1 MSLTPLDEPFKGR
14 KVARRNIAA
23 VSEWCGVHEPLP
35 GVEELLLLVEWLQ
48 VQREVLTRV
57 LSVLLLRFC
66 VARRIRDG
74 VETGSCPIQFNI
86 LYFCL
91 FKL

>member
-23 VSEWCGVHEPLP
+23 VSESCGVHEPLP

-57 LSVLLLRFC
+57 FSVLLLGFC
-66 VARRIRDG
+66 VARGMRGRGRNWFESDS
-74 VETGSCPIQFNI
+74 V
-86 LYFCL
+86 
-91 FKL
+91 